1 VVFQSRV
8 HFLCHFCIIPFVE
21 IPSLYGIAFYLI
33 VAIKLEKQGTMI
45 ATS

>member
-1 VVFQSRV
+1 MLDKIYGEQ
-8 HFLCHFCIIPFVE
+8 IPNNIHFVE
-21 IPSLYGIAFYLI
+21 IPSLYDIPFYLI